1 MSRPT
6 PEEITQATQFI
17 VDDMGLSIEEAC
29 RIFHGGF
36 CCREDC
42 SDCTDQP
49 GE

>member
-1 MSRPT
+1 MNRPT
-6 PEEITQATQFI
+6 PEEITAATQFI
-17 VDDMGLSIEEAC
+17 VDEMGLSVEEAC